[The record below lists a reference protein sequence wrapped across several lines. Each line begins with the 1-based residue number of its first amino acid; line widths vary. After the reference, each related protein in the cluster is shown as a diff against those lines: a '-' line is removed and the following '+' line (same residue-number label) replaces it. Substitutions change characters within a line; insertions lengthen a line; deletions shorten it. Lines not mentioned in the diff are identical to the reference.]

1 MRSAFP
7 VTDMGIATA
16 NMGGLLRRGLAAG
29 AAAGALA
36 AIFFYL
42 VVEPVV
48 RRALVIEEGRPA
60 EPGAHS
66 HEEPLVS
73 RSMQVFGGIV
83 TVTVAGLLFG
93 LVFAVVYA
101 WSRNRLPGG
110 SDFGR
115 VVVLA
120 GLGFA
125 VFTLLPALRLPANPP
140 AVGDP
145 ESVARRTLIYV
156 LTILVGLMIVLALFA
171 LDRALADRGL
181 DVPRRVALG
190 VVVAVVGLTLLFL
203 LVPGSPDGIPADM
216 PADIL
221 WDLRVA
227 SLAMLGLLWTVLG
240 VGFGLLVSPR
250 SAAARAAEPAKPA
263 VAG

>member
-1 MRSAFP
+1 MRSASP
-7 VTDMGIATA
+7 ATEMGI
-16 NMGGLLRRGLAAG
+16 GYLLRRGLAAG

-36 AIFFYL
+36 AVFFYL
-42 VVEPVV
+42 VLEPVV
-48 RRALVIEEGRPA
+48 RRALVIEEARGNA
-60 EPGAHS
+60 DGGGHS

-115 VVVLA
+115 AVVLA
-120 GLGFA
+120 GLGFM
-125 VFTLLPALRLPANPP
+125 VFTLLPGLRIPANPP

-145 ESVARRTLIYV
+145 ESVTRRTLIYV
-156 LTILVGLMIVLALFA
+156 LTILVGLLIVLALFA
-171 LDRALADRGL
+171 LDRALADRGY
-181 DVPRRVALG
+181 DVPRRAALAVAG
-190 VVVAVVGLTLLFL
+190 AVVGLTLLFL

-240 VGFGLLVSPR
+240 VGFGLLLSPR
-250 SAAARAAEPAKPA
+250 TRTAAAAEPA

>member
-7 VTDMGIATA
+7 VTDMSIGY
-16 NMGGLLRRGLAAG
+16 LLRRGLAAG

-36 AIFFYL
+36 AVFFYL

-48 RRALVIEEGRPA
+48 RRALVIEEARGHA
-60 EPGAHS
+60 DGGGHS

-145 ESVARRTLIYV
+145 ESVTRRTLIYV

-171 LDRALADRGL
+171 LDRAFVDRGL
-181 DVPRRVALG
+181 DVPRRVALA

-203 LVPGSPDGIPADM
+203 LVPGSPDEIPADM

-227 SLAMLGLLWTVLG
+227 SLAMLGVLWTVLG